1 MWGAT
6 AGAGAQP
13 SPCASPPGLP
23 LLRPRPLTPLPS
35 FADAS
40 FLTRGCSLGASAQ
53 RSAAPG
59 CQLLSWLQLFCCG
72 SSWRFKCHVTRGGR
86 RSSGELSHHCPS
98 KEGIPAGNWSCGLR
112 FLCPLPARER
122 AEPERCRPSPVAA
135 ALPLLPP
142 GGCVL
147 NRCGLG
153 LGCKLMK
160 EEVAVVSPAPAKMSP
175 WEVPPEPWR
184 GGGPLLLQ
192 RSWLLGSQSA
202 FGPLSTPP
210 GRSLPPKKVNSGGAA
225 GPPRQSV
232 LWEASQG
239 RTWESRVT

>member
-1 MWGAT
+1 MPLTCELRCWVWGAT

-13 SPCASPPGLP
+13 SPRASPPGLP

-112 FLCPLPARER
+112 FLCPLPARGASRAGALQALSCSCCPSSPPSWRVCAKPLWAGPGLQADER
-122 AEPERCRPSPVAA
+122 GGRCRVPCPRKDE
-135 ALPLLPP
+135 PP
-142 GGCVL
+142 GG
-147 NRCGLG
+147 
-153 LGCKLMK
+153 
-160 EEVAVVSPAPAKMSP
+160 
-175 WEVPPEPWR
+175 
-184 GGGPLLLQ
+184 
-192 RSWLLGSQSA
+192 
-202 FGPLSTPP
+202 ST
-210 GRSLPPKKVNSGGAA
+210 
-225 GPPRQSV
+225 
-232 LWEASQG
+232 
-239 RTWESRVT
+239 